1 MGGQAVCV
9 KKKELPAMVLFL
21 GSVDRVRMRG
31 QTTNEERDREIAR
44 TKTRG
49 QSTGSKGVAGGPRH
63 KTRVCLHSTTKE

>member
-1 MGGQAVCV
+1 
-9 KKKELPAMVLFL
+9 MVLFL
-21 GSVDRVRMRG
+21 GSGVDRVRMRTG
-31 QTTNEERDREIAR
+31 ERDREIAK